1 MGLKHRNLLHTSVAF
16 DFCLI
21 FDLIKAGLFGYYLI
35 CLGLF
40 YASKLPYL
48 PVLLCMPFIVL
59 VYFYIVLGE
68 KKKNERKKKSFSMY
82 FSHLVSPALF
92 LISKMP
98 SCQILSCQEVIQ
110 LPNHFFTSIIYFN
123 IWKQQNCK
131 ISYSSLQQTK
141 QNQLQQC

>member
-1 MGLKHRNLLHTSVAF
+1 
-16 DFCLI
+16 
-21 FDLIKAGLFGYYLI
+21 
-35 CLGLF
+35 
-40 YASKLPYL
+40 
-48 PVLLCMPFIVL
+48 MPFIVL

-68 KKKNERKKKSFSMY
+68 KKKRMKKEKSFSMY

-131 ISYSSLQQTK
+131 ISYFSLQQKK

>member
-1 MGLKHRNLLHTSVAF
+1 
-16 DFCLI
+16 
-21 FDLIKAGLFGYYLI
+21 
-35 CLGLF
+35 
-40 YASKLPYL
+40 
-48 PVLLCMPFIVL
+48 
-59 VYFYIVLGE
+59 
-68 KKKNERKKKSFSMY
+68 MY

-131 ISYSSLQQTK
+131 ISHFPLQQEK